1 MKKVLAVLA
10 VGTLAALAMG
20 TPAFATNTE
29 KGKDRVEHF
38 RTYPNDKICNIPDLN
53 YNNTKGLTLANGATA
68 ETTDKGLK
76 LTTPVKADHSA
87 KLSWKVVLPTAVGL
101 NKLSSAGYV
110 LTKLDAAG
118 PGVND
123 AALLSYDLFIDKNGD
138 GSEDFT
144 LVYEPYYNTAGN
156 PARNTAKVWDVKT
169 GKFWANKP
177 AVDTWPGNEP
187 AGGSYAGNKTI
198 SEILALYPNAKIK
211 GYGYH
216 QGTYN
221 DGTVSLLTGFWF
233 DTDDTVKEG
242 YGWTAICN
250 TPKVTFTDTCVGTT
264 VTMTNSVNYLTT
276 EFKINNKKYDVGDS
290 LVVKD
295 VVATTV
301 EVRYGFYKKS
311 DHTWVKPQSC
321 TSPSPSTSVTASTSS
336 SPTAGTPGG
345 SLPVTGSKI
354 WVLAGSGTL
363 LVAVGVAVLL
373 VMRKRDETKF
383 IAE

>member
-1 MKKVLAVLA
+1 MKKALAVVA
-10 VGTLAALAMG
+10 VGALASLAWG
-20 TPAFATNTE
+20 SPASATNTE

-38 RTYPNDKICNIPDLN
+38 RTSQVCDIKDLN
-53 YNNTKGLTLANGATA
+53 YNITKNLTLANGATA

-144 LVYEPYYNTAGN
+144 LVYEPYYNTVGN
-156 PARNTAKVWDVKT
+156 PARNSTKVWDVAT
-169 GKFWANKP
+169 GKFWANK
-177 AVDTWPGNEP
+177 ADAWVGNES
-187 AGGSYAGNKTI
+187 AGGSYAGNKTLAQI
-198 SEILALYPNAKIK
+198 VALYPNAKIK

-221 DGTVSLLTGFWF
+221 DGTTSLLSGFWF

-242 YGWTAICN
+242 YAWTAVCN
-250 TPKVTFTDTCVGTT
+250 KQTVEFKDTCVGTT

-276 EFKINNKKYDVGDS
+276 EFKINNTKYQVGTS
-290 LVVKD
+290 KVVED
-295 VVATTV
+295 VVAATV
-301 EVRYGFYKKS
+301 EVRYGYYKKT
-311 DHTWVKPQSC
+311 DHVWVKPNTC
-321 TSPSPSTSVTASTSS
+321 TSPSPSTSVTPSTQPSGSTAPPPASGN
-336 SPTAGTPGG
+336 GT
-345 SLPVTGSKI
+345 LPVTGSKI
-354 WVLAGSGTL
+354 WLIAGSGTL
-363 LVAVGVAVLL
+363 LVAVGIAVLM
-373 VMRKRDETKF
+373 VVRNRQDATF